1 MSQSRAQRAYDK
13 RRYKK
18 AREYK
23 KKEYEPT
30 ISHETK
36 IKARESSNSNIADH
50 EFTKKYNV
58 TYHSCF
64 RFLTRV
70 FGQECNP
77 SNGDLEKAAVMI
89 TKNLPLLN
97 ESSEG
102 KYPLM
107 DDYIAIVKAG
117 IVVTVLNKKERK

>member
-18 AREYK
+18 AREFK
-23 KKEYEPT
+23 AKEYEPT
-30 ISHETK
+30 RRSSIDT
-36 IKARESSNSNIADH
+36 KARESDNSNIADH
-50 EFTKKYNV
+50 EFTEKYSV
-58 TYHSCF
+58 SYHSCH

-70 FGQECNP
+70 FGQESNP
-77 SNGDLEKAAVMI
+77 SIGDLKKAAVMI

-107 DDYIAIVKAG
+107 DDYTAIVKNG
-117 IVVTVLNKKERK
+117 IVVTILNKKD

>member
-18 AREYK
+18 ARVYEAK
-23 KKEYEPT
+23 KYEPT
-30 ISHETK
+30 RSPETK
-36 IKARESSNSNIADH
+36 IKAREPDNSNIADH
-50 EFTKKYNV
+50 EFTEKYSV
-58 TYHSCF
+58 TYHSCH

-70 FGQECNP
+70 FGQESNP
-77 SNGDLEKAAVMI
+77 SIGDLKKAAVMI

-97 ESSEG
+97 EHSEG

-107 DDYIAIVKAG
+107 DNYIAIIKSG
-117 IVVTVLNKKERK
+117 IVVTILNKKD

>member
-1 MSQSRAQRAYDK
+1 MINK
-13 RRYKK
+13 NLK
-18 AREYK
+18 ALANGKELVDSNNNILHIEQVILFTANTDDVGTEYTL
-23 KKEYEPT
+23 EQLNELEIYVNPLQE
-30 ISHETK
+30 K
-36 IKARESSNSNIADH
+36 IDA
-50 EFTKKYNV
+50 
-58 TYHSCF
+58 
-64 RFLTRV
+64 
-70 FGQECNP
+70 
-77 SNGDLEKAAVMI
+77 MI